1 MKLEKISEAERKI
14 LMSFKCPEFETHPWA
29 IGPSLNRRRIA
40 VITTAGLHGR
50 DDRPFQFDPKDF
62 YRTIPGNVQ
71 ANDLVMSHMAA
82 SFDRTGF
89 QRDWNV
95 VFPLDHLRE
104 LLAEKAIGGLAE
116 NHYSFNSAHEPA
128 EFKETSVQVA
138 DLLKKDGVN
147 GVLLLPV

>member
-1 MKLEKISEAERKI
+1 MRLEKISEAERKI

-29 IGPSLNRRRIA
+29 IGPSLNKRRIA

-50 DDRPFQFDPKDF
+50 DDRPFQIDPKDF
-62 YRTIPGNVQ
+62 YRVIPGNVQ

-95 VFPLDHLRE
+95 VFPLDRLRE
-104 LLAEKAIGGLAE
+104 LLAEKAIGSLAGC
-116 NHYSFNSAHEPA
+116 HYSFNSAHELA
-128 EFKETSVQVA
+128 EFKEAAYQVG
-138 DLLKKDGVN
+138 DLLKKDGVDAL
-147 GVLLLPV
+147 LLLPA